1 MQTQV
6 LCESGRRAAA
16 EGGGIQPPPSSIYD
30 MLQLAQ
36 RSMTRRA
43 AGRLAACGITP
54 GEYNIL
60 RVLRGREKITPAN
73 LSEALGYTSSA
84 VSNYLRQLQEKGVVS
99 RRPLRKDRR
108 QRRVDL
114 TIRGSCLGSE
124 AAAAVREAADEALR
138 GIPAGDL
145 EVLFQC
151 LSCLCSRNQAPT

>member
-16 EGGGIQPPPSSIYD
+16 EGGSIRQPPSSIYD

-73 LSEALGYTSSA
+73 LSEALGYTSSV
-84 VSNYLRQLQEKGVVS
+84 VSNYLRQQIGRAHV
-99 RRPLRKDRR
+99 
-108 QRRVDL
+108 
-114 TIRGSCLGSE
+114 
-124 AAAAVREAADEALR
+124 
-138 GIPAGDL
+138 
-145 EVLFQC
+145 
-151 LSCLCSRNQAPT
+151 

>member
-16 EGGGIQPPPSSIYD
+16 EGGSIRQPPSSIYD

-60 RVLRGREKITPAN
+60 RGREKITPAN
-73 LSEALGYTSSA
+73 LSEALGYTSSV

-145 EVLFQC
+145 EILFQC
-151 LSCLCSRNQAPT
+151 LSCLCSRN